1 MPELPKRK
9 IGLVSCSG
17 EEIPEG
23 TITRLATLKV
33 LESLRPETT
42 VTICLP
48 LFLAGGEGDR
58 AFARFYPTI
67 AIDGCEKRCAARGTE
82 TYSARPAASI
92 IVNDVCPGLA
102 GQLGTARRLNMA
114 GMNAVTT
121 VAATIAGQ
129 VDRLL
134 GIARNKTRGQEEA
147 ASEAQHE
154 TPAAATCSCGS
165 GVPVTV
171 LEIDGRRVEV
181 LALSPILKMF
191 REAGKPVGDETAAEM
206 FETVRLYNQVP
217 EGAEASWKIALA
229 SAYAAYVVEE
239 E

>member
-9 IGLVSCSG
+9 VGLVSCSG
-17 EEIPEG
+17 EELAEG
-23 TITRLATLKV
+23 TVTRLATLKV
-33 LESLRPETT
+33 LESLRPDAT

-82 TYSARPAASI
+82 MYSAKPAASI
-92 IVNDVCPGLA
+92 VVSEMCPA
-102 GQLGTARRLNMA
+102 SPGQFGTARRLNAA
-114 GMNAVTT
+114 GMEAVNAL
-121 VAATIAGQ
+121 AAGIAGE

-134 GIARNKTRGQEEA
+134 GISRDRTRGQAEEGSVA
-147 ASEAQHE
+147 ANGS
-154 TPAAATCSCGS
+154 PAAATCSCGS

-171 LEIDGRRVEV
+171 LDIDGREVEI
-181 LALSPILKMF
+181 LALPPILEMF
-191 REAGKPVGDETAAEM
+191 RQAAKPPTDETAAEM

-217 EGAEASWKIALA
+217 EGAEASWKLALGR
-229 SAYAAYVVEE
+229 AYASCSAEGR
-239 E
+239 